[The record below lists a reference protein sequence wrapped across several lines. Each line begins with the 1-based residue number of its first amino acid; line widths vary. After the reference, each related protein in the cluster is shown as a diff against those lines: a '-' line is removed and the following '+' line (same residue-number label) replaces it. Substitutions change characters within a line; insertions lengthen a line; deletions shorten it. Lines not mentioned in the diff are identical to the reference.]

1 MIDKNTKK
9 APANNAVLNT
19 NANAL
24 NTNVLNENIKSHFIQ
39 ALQRP
44 LSELASQTEH
54 VFVTGAGGFL
64 GKAICKLLRLANI
77 KVTGFARGSYPEL
90 TQMGVNM
97 VQGDIT
103 DFTCLKEAMKSCDL
117 VFHVAAKAGVWG
129 SKEDY
134 FKPNVQGAENIIK
147 ACQELAITRL
157 VYTSTPSVTFA
168 GVDEAGIDESQP
180 YANNFLNY
188 YGESKAVAEQLVLDA
203 SAHISVKQVS
213 QKTPHKGARK
223 VPQQKSI
230 KIGSNVSESSF
241 DNSFNPSFDHHLE
254 DSFNNTQLKTVALR
268 PHLIWG
274 PNDPHLVPRVLERAR
289 AGKLK
294 LVGKEDKLVDTI
306 FVDNA
311 AYAHIL
317 AAIALAKPDSKCIG
331 KAYFISNDE
340 PITMA
345 AMLNNI
351 LHCAELPPVNKR
363 VPSAVAYAVG
373 ATLECL
379 YTLLNKKQEPMM
391 TRFVA
396 RQLSTCHYFDIS
408 AAKLDFGYTPLIS
421 TEEGM
426 QLLKASLVDAR
437 Y

>member
-1 MIDKNTKK
+1 MIEKNKNS
-9 APANNAVLNT
+9 PINT
-19 NANAL
+19 NNQINVNA
-24 NTNVLNENIKSHFIQ
+24 TAAFNEAVQ
-39 ALQRP
+39 QP
-44 LSELASQTEH
+44 LKELAAQTQH

-97 VQGDIT
+97 QQGDIT
-103 DFTCLKEAMKSCDL
+103 DFVRLKEAMQSCDL

-129 SKEDY
+129 SKDDY
-134 FKPNVQGAENIIK
+134 FKPNVQGAENIIR

-168 GVDEAGIDESQP
+168 GVDEAGINESQS
-180 YANNFLNY
+180 YATNFLNF
-188 YGESKAVAEQLVLDA
+188 YGESKALAEQQILAA
-203 SAHISVKQVS
+203 SANFNQISHQSDKQYSQKGSKKGLQPDSQRVKSSVK
-213 QKTPHKGARK
+213 R
-223 VPQQKSI
+223 
-230 KIGSNVSESSF
+230 
-241 DNSFNPSFDHHLE
+241 
-254 DSFNNTQLKTVALR
+254 LKTVALR

-317 AAIALAKPDSKCIG
+317 AAVELSKNNSNCIG
-331 KAYFISNDE
+331 KAYFISNDQ

-351 LHCAELPPVNKR
+351 LHCVGLPPVTKR
-363 VPSAVAYAVG
+363 VPSAFAYAGG
-373 ATLECL
+373 ATLEFI
-379 YTLLNKKQEPMM
+379 YKVLNKKQEPIM

-396 RQLSTCHYFDIS
+396 KQLSTSHYFDIS
-408 AAKLDFGYTPLIS
+408 AAKKDFGYTPLIS
-421 TEEGM
+421 IEEGM
-426 QLLKASLVDAR
+426 KLLKESLVR

>member
-1 MIDKNTKK
+1 MIEHSQKSAITSHCNVKSNSYNNIDVTANFNK
-9 APANNAVLNT
+9 AVQL
-19 NANAL
+19 
-24 NTNVLNENIKSHFIQ
+24 
-39 ALQRP
+39 P
-44 LSELASQTEH
+44 LSELAAQTNH

-64 GKAICKLLRLANI
+64 GKAICRLLRLADI
-77 KVTGFARGSYPEL
+77 KVTGFARGNYPEL

-103 DFTCLKEAMKSCDL
+103 DFECLKEAMQSCDL

-129 SKEDY
+129 SKDDY
-134 FKPNVQGAENIIK
+134 FTPNVQGAKNIIQVCK
-147 ACQELAITRL
+147 ELAITRL

-188 YGESKAVAEQLVLDA
+188 YGESKALAEQLVLSA
-203 SAHISVKQVS
+203 SHGLKE
-213 QKTPHKGARK
+213 KP
-223 VPQQKSI
+223 
-230 KIGSNVSESSF
+230 
-241 DNSFNPSFDHHLE
+241 
-254 DSFNNTQLKTVALR
+254 LKTVALR

-317 AAIALAKPDSKCIG
+317 AAVALNKPKATCIG
-331 KAYFISNDE
+331 KAYFISNDQ

-345 AMLNNI
+345 TMLNNI
-351 LHCAELPPVNKR
+351 LHCVDLPPVTKR

-373 ATLECL
+373 TTLECF
-379 YTLLNKKQEPMM
+379 YKILNIKKEPIM

-396 RQLSTCHYFDIS
+396 RQLSTSHYFDIS
-408 AAKLDFGYTPLIS
+408 AAKKDLGYTPLIS
-421 TEEGM
+421 IEEGM
-426 QLLKASLVDAR
+426 KQLKLSLVVSS
-437 Y
+437 

>member
-1 MIDKNTKK
+1 MGVT
-9 APANNAVLNT
+9 ANFNDAVQLPLNT
-19 NANAL
+19 
-24 NTNVLNENIKSHFIQ
+24 
-39 ALQRP
+39 
-44 LSELASQTEH
+44 LAAQTKH

-64 GKAICKLLRLANI
+64 GKAICRLLRLADI

-97 VQGDIT
+97 KQGDIT
-103 DFTCLKEAMKSCDL
+103 DFSRLKETMQSCDL

-129 SKEDY
+129 CKDDY
-134 FKPNVQGAENIIK
+134 FKPNVQGAQNIIR

-180 YANNFLNY
+180 YADNFLNF
-188 YGESKAVAEQLVLDA
+188 YGESKALAEQLVLAA
-203 SAHISVKQVS
+203 SHDLKHGLKQ
-213 QKTPHKGARK
+213 GASLDSL
-223 VPQQKSI
+223 QASHQGKS
-230 KIGSNVSESSF
+230 
-241 DNSFNPSFDHHLE
+241 
-254 DSFNNTQLKTVALR
+254 LKTVALR

-317 AAIALAKPDSKCIG
+317 AAVALNEPEATCIG
-331 KAYFISNDE
+331 KAYFISNDQ

-351 LHCAELPPVNKR
+351 LHCVDLPPVTKR
-363 VPSAVAYAVG
+363 VPSTVAYAVG
-373 ATLECL
+373 TTLEWF
-379 YTLLNKKQEPMM
+379 YNVLNIKQEPIM

-396 RQLSTCHYFDIS
+396 RQLSTSHYFDIS
-408 AAKLDFGYTPLIS
+408 AAKKDLGYTPLIS
-421 TEEGM
+421 IEEGM
-426 QLLKASLVDAR
+426 KQLKLSLAR
-437 Y
+437 S

>member
-1 MIDKNTKK
+1 MIKESQNSMINTDS
-9 APANNAVLNT
+9 
-19 NANAL
+19 NANK
-24 NTNVLNENIKSHFIQ
+24 NNIDQGIDTRLAFNQ
-39 ALQRP
+39 AVQLP
-44 LSELASQTEH
+44 LSELAGQTKQ

-64 GKAICKLLRLANI
+64 GKAICRLLRLANI
-77 KVTGFARGSYPEL
+77 NVTGFARGSYPEL

-103 DFTCLKEAMKSCDL
+103 DFVRLKEAMQSCDL

-129 SKEDY
+129 SKEEY
-134 FKPNVQGAENIIK
+134 FKPNVQGAINIIR

-168 GVDEAGIDESQP
+168 GIDEADIDETQP
-180 YANNFLNY
+180 YADKFLNY
-188 YGESKAVAEQLVLDA
+188 YAESKARAEQLVLA
-203 SAHISVKQVS
+203 ASVKGDQS
-213 QKTPHKGARK
+213 AGTT
-223 VPQQKSI
+223 
-230 KIGSNVSESSF
+230 NSSLQ
-241 DNSFNPSFDHHLE
+241 S
-254 DSFNNTQLKTVALR
+254 LKTVALR

-274 PNDPHLVPRVLERAR
+274 PNDPHLVPRVLDRAR

-317 AAIALAKPDSKCIG
+317 AAIELSKSHSQCLG

-345 AMLNNI
+345 AMLNKI
-351 LHCAELPPVNKR
+351 LNCVDLPPVTKR
-363 VPSAVAYAVG
+363 VPSRVAYAAG
-373 ATLECL
+373 ATLEFF
-379 YTLLNKKQEPMM
+379 YNVLNKKQEPIM

-396 RQLSTCHYFDIS
+396 KQLSTSHYFDIS
-408 AAKLDFGYTPLIS
+408 AAKNDLGYTPLIS
-421 TEEGM
+421 IEEGM
-426 QLLKASLVDAR
+426 ELLKESLINS
-437 Y
+437 